1 MRTLKALKLK
11 RNKVIYKNERRL
23 LLQSPFFAVKK
34 FFLIFLIFF
43 KNIKPSVK
51 LNRLVSRE
59 EEIEV
64 LYQTKKDTQ
73 KTNH

>member
-1 MRTLKALKLK
+1 M
-11 RNKVIYKNERRL
+11 
-23 LLQSPFFAVKK
+23 QSPFFAVKK

-51 LNRLVSRE
+51 LNRLVSKE

-64 LYQTKKDTQ
+64 LYQTKKTLKKQIIKLRRKLVWIPTQ
-73 KTNH
+73 QKIIYKTQN